1 MLIRTPKLAA
11 ALALI
16 GALTGAPTAMGG
28 STTYFNGGATYFGLS
43 SSPFQPVNGSPNVFE
58 NFENGTVNSFVK
70 ATGGFIKGP
79 SAQTDSV
86 DAGGSSYATTGKAIT
101 FRFNGANGSR
111 PTMAGLA
118 WTDGKPNSVI
128 TFRAWDSSGKLI
140 GKITATLG
148 DMMRN
153 GTTGEDRFFGIS
165 SDNGISK
172 IRISSNKAG
181 FEVDHLLAYGFS
193 VVPVPPAL
201 GLGLAGLAGLGL
213 WRRRSAKKG

>member
-1 MLIRTPKLAA
+1 MCIRTPKLAA
-11 ALALI
+11 ALALV
-16 GALTGAPTAMGG
+16 GALAGAPVAMGG
-28 STTYFNGGATYFGLS
+28 STTYFNPGATYFGQS
-43 SSPFQPVNGSPNVFE
+43 SSPFQEVLGKVNVFE
-58 NFENGTVNSFVK
+58 NFENGTINSLIK
-70 ATGGFIKGP
+70 ATGGAIQGP
-79 SAQTDSV
+79 SATTDSV
-86 DAGGSSYATTGKAIT
+86 DAGGSSYATTGKSMT
-101 FRFNGANGSR
+101 FRFNGANGAK

-118 WTDGKPNSVI
+118 WTDGKANSII
-128 TFRAWDSSGKLI
+128 TFKAWDASGKLI

-148 DMMRN
+148 DLSRR